1 MDTPGVR
8 VEVIAEPKDERLRDF
23 TDLRDVELRSS
34 REPEEG
40 LFLAE
45 GEKTMRR
52 ALDAGYELR
61 GVLCTERWLPALET
75 LIDDPDAV
83 AYVVDDEV
91 LARTTGFPVH
101 RGAIASFHRRQLPE
115 LADTLEGTTRVL
127 VLEDVQDHT
136 NLGAMFRSAAALG
149 TDAVVLTPRSADPL
163 YRRAIRTSMGSVF
176 AVPWTRAGWHDLPG
190 LLKEAG
196 FTLVAL
202 TPAVQATPLQEID
215 VAAMPR
221 LALVLGNESDGISGH
236 YLREA
241 DLRVRIPIR
250 DGVDSLNVAAA
261 AAVALY
267 AVRPVD

>member
-1 MDTPGVR
+1 LPDVN
-8 VEVIAEPKDERLRDF
+8 VEVIDEPTDPRLRDF
-23 TDLRDVELRSS
+23 TDLRDVELRTA

-61 GVLCTERWLPALET
+61 GVLCTERWLGALEE
-75 LIDDPDAV
+75 LIADPETP
-83 AYVVDDEV
+83 AYVVDDEL
-91 LARTTGFPVH
+91 LAHTTGFPVH
-101 RGAIASFHRRQLPE
+101 RGAIASFRRRDLP
-115 LADTLEGTTRVL
+115 TLDDVLGEAGRVL
-127 VLEDVQDHT
+127 VLEDVEDHT

-149 TDAVVLTPRSADPL
+149 VDAVVLTPRSADPL
-163 YRRAIRTSMGSVF
+163 YRRAIRTSMGGVF
-176 AVPWTRAGWHDLPG
+176 AIPWTRAEWHGLPR

-196 FTLVAL
+196 FTLVVL
-202 TPAVQATPLQEID
+202 TPAAEATPLPDVD
-215 VAAMPR
+215 VATMPR
-221 LALVLGNESDGISGH
+221 LALVLGNEADGISGH

-241 DLRVRIPIR
+241 DALVRIPMR

-267 AVRPVD
+267 ALRPSPGG